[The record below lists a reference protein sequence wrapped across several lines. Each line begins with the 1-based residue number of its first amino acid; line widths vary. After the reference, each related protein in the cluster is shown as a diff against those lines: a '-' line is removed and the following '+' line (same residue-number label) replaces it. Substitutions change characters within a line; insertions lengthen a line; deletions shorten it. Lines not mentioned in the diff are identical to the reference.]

1 MTQRLILISGGIGSG
16 KSAVGAALAA
26 RGMLVIDADSV
37 GHEVLEPGTAAHAS
51 VMGRWPEVMI
61 GDVIDRRA
69 LGRIVFADPEE
80 LAALEAIT
88 HPAIRRDIR
97 ARVEAAPRAGV
108 AVELPLLTNFLG
120 EGWTRVVVD
129 VPDEIRRE
137 RLRSRGLDQ
146 DEIATRMAA
155 QPSRD
160 EWLAEADQV
169 IDNAGDLGALEA
181 EIDRIVRLVLGDSST
196 A

>member
-37 GHEVLEPGTAAHAS
+37 GHEVLEPGTAAYAS

-69 LGRIVFADPEE
+69 LGRIVFADPGE

-88 HPAIRRDIR
+88 HPAIRREIR

-137 RLRSRGLDQ
+137 RLRSRGMDQ
-146 DEIATRMAA
+146 DEVTTRMAA

-160 EWLAEADQV
+160 EWLADADYV
-169 IDNAGDLGALEA
+169 IDNTGDLDALEA